1 MAVSGD
7 SRVIKKKMMRDLW
20 FRVVTFINRVRSPD
34 IIYATRKS
42 SGLDEAVGVLKV
54 GKHHLEMSAFR
65 FERLP
70 YRRQVE
76 HTI

>member
-1 MAVSGD
+1 MEKYCNKVLEVEATDVYFL
-7 SRVIKKKMMRDLW
+7 VLI
-20 FRVVTFINRVRSPD
+20 T
-34 IIYATRKS
+34 IYATRKS